1 MTGTSTLEQALRYDR
16 LIVALGIAV
25 VVTLSWGYLIAG
37 AGIDMSMAD
46 MPMDPMPWSPA
57 QAALMFAMWWVM
69 MIAMM
74 APSAAPMVLL
84 FAAIKR
90 KQAKTDSPVVSAWIF
105 VAGYLVIWAGFSL
118 VAVAVQW
125 GLDQAGLL
133 SGMMATT
140 SNFLAGIILLAAGLY
155 QLTPIKRACLR
166 YCQSPVFFLSR
177 YWQPGAMGALRMGFR
192 HGSYCVG
199 CCWFL
204 MALLFVSGV
213 MNLVWIAAVA
223 IYVGFEKLLPRSPWL
238 SRAAGVGLIVSGGVV
253 LARSLVVTAPTS
265 L

>member
-57 QAALMFAMWWVM
+57 QASLMFAMWWVM

-90 KQAKTDSPVVSAWIF
+90 KQAKADSPVVSAWIF
-105 VAGYLVIWAGFSL
+105 VAGYLAIWAGFSL